1 MNKCCLFQDVHK
13 SMFDGFRWTDL
24 HPHFDR
30 TLILRQRYPR
40 RDIRCI
46 DHCLIKMNLFTQPTL
61 LYIYILVTN
70 KQSVIGSINTF
81 TVYTICYNQP
91 CLITRHFGE
100 DFFCGHV
107 AVTSEIAILYWAYCG
122 SFNLPKTCMGASV
135 ESTKYVKILIFP
147 LIAESIFP
155 VEHHPM
161 LVVLWFFSFSV
172 CFPYFAWKFSGG
184 RLLKRLFL
192 CLSPLKVVWGPRA
205 SKICRL
211 GHCRPIFF
219 GYAMVCQDPQN
230 CQDHPRSM
238 NSYCQH
244 HELFTPDQTWDFHWQ
259 YDSPRMKKSTMKP
272 LRILVLIV
280 FLLHLRREPGAW
292 ANHVHVFPGSAWLPW
307 VYV

>member
-1 MNKCCLFQDVHK
+1 MNKGCLFQDVHK

-46 DHCLIKMNLFTQPTL
+46 DHCLIKMNLFTQPAL
-61 LYIYILVTN
+61 LYWWQINNLF
-70 KQSVIGSINTF
+70 VIGSINIF

-107 AVTSEIAILYWAYCG
+107 AVVKQVKLLYCTEHIAVVSICPRHVWGQVWSQLNTWR
-122 SFNLPKTCMGASV
+122 SWF
-135 ESTKYVKILIFP
+135 FP
-147 LIAESIFP
+147 LLLNPFSQLNITLCWLSSDFSHFRSAFPILLGNSPVAGCWSVSFCACHPWKSCGDLERPKSVALDIVDPFFWARIRKSAKIHEQLLPASWIF
-155 VEHHPM
+155 HTRSNM
-161 LVVLWFFSFSV
+161 RFSV
-172 CFPYFAWKFSGG
+172 T
-184 RLLKRLFL
+184 
-192 CLSPLKVVWGPRA
+192 VW
-205 SKICRL
+205 L
-211 GHCRPIFF
+211 
-219 GYAMVCQDPQN
+219 
-230 CQDHPRSM
+230 
-238 NSYCQH
+238 
-244 HELFTPDQTWDFHWQ
+244 
-259 YDSPRMKKSTMKP
+259 PRMKKSTMKP

-292 ANHVHVFPGSAWLPW
+292 ANHGHVFPGRAWLPW